1 MARIKLS
8 KEEKEAQKA
17 RQQQIR
23 QLWQSA
29 GIKDIAGVE
38 SLVQE
43 MKKVLIED
51 MYQAE
56 MDTHLG
62 YSKNGERPEE
72 SENYRNGSYHK
83 FVKTKDGELELIVPR
98 DRSGEFEP
106 QVVKKHQMDITKIED
121 KIIGLY
127 GCGMS
132 TRDISDNIK
141 EIYGFDVSAETIS
154 NITHRVLSDVKE
166 WQSRAL
172 KPVYTVVFMDG
183 MVFKVK
189 KDGIVQKCT
198 AYACIGID
206 LDGQKEVLSLHIG
219 GVESAKYW
227 VRVMNDLKSR
237 GVQDVLIFCT
247 DNLTGISEA
256 IKACYPQ
263 SDHQKCIVHQ
273 IRNSVKHVGYK
284 DLKEVCADLKKI
296 YTAPSAEIRL
306 ANLSDFA
313 QIWDNKYAYISRSWR
328 DNWEQLSTFWSYPD
342 EIRRLIYTTNP
353 IESFNRCL
361 RKVTKNRPSFPDEDS
376 LIKSLFLGIQR
387 LERKWTSKISN
398 WGVIYSQLQILFN
411 ERLNDS
417 KLR

>member
-56 MDTHLG
+56 LDTHLG

-72 SENYRNGSYHK
+72 SGNYRNGSYHK

-141 EIYGFDVSAETIS
+141 EIYGFEVSAETIS
-154 NITHRVLSDVKE
+154 NITRRVLTDVKE

-172 KPVYTVVFMDG
+172 KPVYAAVFMDG

-189 KDGIVQKCT
+189 KEGIVQKCT
-198 AYACIGID
+198 AYACIGVD

-227 VRVMNDLKSR
+227 VSVMNDLKSR

-247 DNLTGISEA
+247 DNLSGISEA

-263 SDHQKCIVHQ
+263 SDHQKCVVHQ

-296 YTAPSAEIRL
+296 YTAPSAEIGFQ
-306 ANLSDFA
+306 NLNDFA
-313 QIWDNKYAYISRSWR
+313 EKWDNKYAYISRSWR
-328 DNWEQLSTFWSYPD
+328 DNWEQLSTFWTFPD

-361 RKVTKNRPSFPDEDS
+361 RKVTKNRPSFPDEDA

-387 LERKWTSKISN
+387 LERKWTSKIHN

-411 ERLNDS
+411 ARLNDS
-417 KLR
+417 TLR